1 MLFFDCNI
9 KINNTQADNARDL
22 DAVMLLYNLIEYS
35 GCYTKTSGGL
45 WQYHKDDLNDNTT
58 DSESFKFKERTTRR
72 SLAAGN
78 INDLEIAVQLKCS
91 SNFMRILETPLTNC
105 LINSILSCSAN
116 FIIKFNRNRIAY
128 NNWYKT
134 VHSSC

>member
-45 WQYHKDDLNDNTT
+45 WQYHKDDLNDNTMILNHLNLR
-58 DSESFKFKERTTRR
+58 KEQQEDP
-72 SLAAGN
+72 S
-78 INDLEIAVQLKCS
+78 
-91 SNFMRILETPLTNC
+91 PLV
-105 LINSILSCSAN
+105 I
-116 FIIKFNRNRIAY
+116 
-128 NNWYKT
+128 
-134 VHSSC
+134 